1 MKKRV
6 RSGSSREK
14 KKVITQHD
22 PHLPR
27 FFFPLLLFRCSI
39 WYCVL
44 PTECPEQP
52 LVILHTHMLLFSLY
66 TVCPKEAILLS
77 GSGKISST
85 NYPKSNYTAS
95 RNCTWNITAPAD
107 KIVNFTFTDFV
118 LSECSA
124 STCSDSC
131 SYVELYDG
139 GSTSSPSLGRFCQGS
154 SWNKPQLSSGNQ
166 MFVMFHSGQTV
177 DRGFEAKY
185 ESTTTHRE
193 YPLNSILNILFYKHQ
208 IFLCAKLVS
217 TRYETD
223 QAPSFNLFH
232 TSTFLGDRQTFAAH
246 HDHSKLLSLSF
257 ERASV

>member
-1 MKKRV
+1 MRF
-6 RSGSSREK
+6 GSSWEK
-14 KKVITQHD
+14 KKLITQHD
-22 PHLPR
+22 PPLPR
-27 FFFPLLLFRCSI
+27 FFTPLLLSRSSI
-39 WYCVL
+39 WHCVL
-44 PTECPEQP
+44 PTERLEQP
-52 LVILHTHMLLFSLY
+52 MLLLPHSHAFFLLY
-66 TVCPKEAILLS
+66 IVCPKEAIPLS

-166 MFVMFHSGQTV
+166 MFVMFHPGQTV

-185 ESTTTHRE
+185 ESTTTDRE
-193 YPLNSILNILFYKHQ
+193 YPLKFLLNILFYNHQ
-208 IFLCAKLVS
+208 IFFLHEIALDVMRNRLWPKFQLLL
-217 TRYETD
+217 Y
-223 QAPSFNLFH
+223 FY
-232 TSTFLGDRQTFAAH
+232 TFKRQTDFNR
-246 HDHSKLLSLSF
+246 SPRSL
-257 ERASV
+257 